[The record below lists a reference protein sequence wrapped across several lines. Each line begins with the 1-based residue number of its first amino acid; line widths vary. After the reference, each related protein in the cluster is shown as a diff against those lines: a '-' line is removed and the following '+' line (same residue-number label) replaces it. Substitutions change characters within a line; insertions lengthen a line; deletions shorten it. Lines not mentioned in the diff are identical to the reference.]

1 MSGKG
6 LTQGSGDPKKPAASR
21 ADSIEEELLNR
32 GGKTQPAKTAAKAAP
47 PAAPAQEAPAGPA
60 IMATHTVQSGDT
72 LSHLALKYYKQATRE
87 KWMIIYEANKE
98 LLGKYPGLM
107 LPGQELI
114 IPQLEE

>member
-1 MSGKG
+1 MSDKG
-6 LTQGSGDPKKPAASR
+6 LTQGSSAPKKAAGHK
-21 ADSIEEELLNR
+21 ADAIEEELLNR
-32 GGKTQPAKTAAKAAP
+32 GGKTQPAAKAAAAAR
-47 PAAPAQEAPAGPA
+47 PAEEAPAGPA

-72 LSHLALKYYKQATRE
+72 LSHVALKYYKEATRE

-114 IPQLEE
+114 IPQLEA